1 MTESLSG
8 SKSPIAPEW
17 EGGFVFERRAWA
29 RGFAQVAG
37 VDEVGRG
44 PLAGPVLAAAVILP
58 PDACLP
64 GLKDS
69 KLLTARQREALVP
82 LIHAASL
89 AWNIALVDVDYIDR
103 HNIARAAFQAMRLA
117 VEGLAVPPDFL
128 LVDGFRIPGLAHP
141 QEAIVGGDR
150 LSNAVAAAS
159 VLAKVERDRLM
170 DEYGLVYPG
179 YGFELHKGYPTP
191 AHREAIRQL
200 GTCPIHRLSFK
211 LL

>member
-1 MTESLSG
+1 MD
-8 SKSPIAPEW
+8 A
-17 EGGFVFERRAWA
+17 FERRAWA

-44 PLAGPVLAAAVILP
+44 PLAGPVMAAAVILP

-64 GLKDS
+64 GLDDS
-69 KLLTARQREALVP
+69 KRLTPRQREALAP
-82 LIHAASL
+82 LIRAAAV
-89 AWNIALVDVDYIDR
+89 AWHVAAADVAYIDQ

-128 LVDGFRIPGLAHP
+128 LVDGFRIPGVVYP
-141 QEAIVGGDR
+141 QEAIVGGDH
-150 LSNAVAAAS
+150 LSMAIAAAS

-179 YGFELHKGYPTP
+179 YGFEIHKGYPTP
-191 AHREAIRQL
+191 AHREAIRRL
-200 GTCPIHRLSFK
+200 GPCPIHRLSFK
-211 LL
+211 LLEDW